1 MNVTNI
7 ADPGQL
13 TRDADVALERIAAA
27 RSEVGSVIFGQE
39 RVVDLT
45 LATLLAGGHG
55 LLIGVPGLA
64 KTKLVETLGIVVG
77 LDALRV
83 QFTPDLMP
91 SDILGSEVME
101 EGHDGKRG
109 FRFIKGPIFTQ
120 LLMADEINRASPK
133 TQSAL
138 LQAMQE
144 HHVTV
149 AGIRHDVPRPFHVLA
164 TQNPLE
170 QEGTY
175 PLPEAQLDRFLLQ
188 IDVSYPGAAAE
199 RRMLFATTGV
209 EDRVL
214 KTILSAEELMIAQRL
229 VRQLPVGDQV
239 VDAILKLVRSARPGT
254 GIDQELDDMI
264 AWGPGPRASQAL
276 MLAVRAKALMDGR
289 LAPSVDDVVELA
301 EPVLKHR
308 MA

>member
-1 MNVTNI
+1 
-7 ADPGQL
+7 
-13 TRDADVALERIAAA
+13 
-27 RSEVGSVIFGQE
+27 
-39 RVVDLT
+39 
-45 LATLLAGGHG
+45 
-55 LLIGVPGLA
+55 VPGLA
-64 KTKLVETLGIVVG
+64 KTSLVETLGTVLG
-77 LDALRV
+77 LENKRI

-91 SDILGSEVME
+91 SDIVGSEVLE
-101 EGHDGKRG
+101 ESSEGRRG
-109 FRFIKGPIFTQ
+109 FRFVKGPIFTQ

-149 AGIRHDVPRPFHVLA
+149 AGTRHDVPRPFHVLA

-188 IDVSYPGAAAE
+188 IDVSYPDAAAE

-209 EDRVL
+209 EEHSL
-214 KTILSAEELMIAQRL
+214 KTILSADELMVAQRL

-276 MLAVRAKALMDGR
+276 MLAVRAKALIEGR
-289 LAPSVDDVVELA
+289 LAPSVDDVIELA

-308 MA
+308 MALTFAARAEGVHMSHMVARLVEPLG